1 MGPNTVDDAS
11 GPVPPRERQWR
22 HHPKDDAADQDG
34 GAGGRAPAKR
44 RFSGAG
50 NTVELTLRYLN
61 TRLDHV
67 QGVRVAKPP
76 PASYPTV
83 GVWGLGPQ
91 EKRERGA
98 AHVFREHTPP
108 TDVAPTGFEPALP
121 P

>member
-11 GPVPPRERQWR
+11 GPVPPRERRWR

-76 PASYPTV
+76 PAPLAGQKTTKRH
-83 GVWGLGPQ
+83 GP
-91 EKRERGA
+91 RFPRT
-98 AHVFREHTPP
+98 HVAYR
-108 TDVAPTGFEPALP
+108 
-121 P
+121 